1 MEKKLPMVVT
11 KLELI
16 KKYSNYYRVTYE
28 YNFRFINN
36 YTQIEETAD
45 NFDEIKPIMLPIE
58 RKRKIYK
65 LLNKE
70 FKIYTNKI
78 IFLKKNY

>member
-16 KKYSNYYRVTYE
+16 KKYPYYYRVTYE
-28 YNFRFINN
+28 YNFRFIND

-45 NFDEIKPIMLPIE
+45 NFNEIKPIMLSIE
-58 RKRKIYK
+58 RK
-65 LLNKE
+65 
-70 FKIYTNKI
+70 
-78 IFLKKNY
+78 KKDL